1 MHRRKKM
8 YAGNSLKMAAAI
20 LVVMLIFAV
29 PSPVHA
35 TACWTVMVYMDGDN
49 NLEQYAVDDLNEMEA
64 VGSTEKVNIVVQ
76 FDRHAGYDNT
86 NGDWTNTKRYYVT
99 KDIHGYD
106 SVITSSEITNMG
118 EVNMGDP
125 NELTSFVNWAKTNY
139 PADHYL
145 LVLWD
150 HGSGWKGIPQPLR
163 GVCTDETDGDE
174 LSIKE
179 VAAALKS
186 VTCSG
191 DCPLDIVGFDA
202 CFMAMVEVDYEIMPF
217 AHYRVGSE
225 EYEPGDGWDYV
236 KVLNFLV
243 ANPGALPAVVSTK
256 IVEAYMNFYGS
267 TGFETQSAVHLNPTS
282 TVVDA
287 LDIFAL
293 HLAGAFQYQT
303 EIQKARSLTESFSDP
318 DYIDLYHFAQL
329 IRSLVPHR
337 GIQKDALVLMGAINQ
352 AVIAEGHG
360 GMNSN
365 AHGMSIYFPAQSA
378 NYMSNYENDAE
389 LSEDTFWDEFL
400 NQYYNPNYSLG
411 AVLQAAPDTV
421 ASTEIVTVTMNVTNT
436 AGNTIM
442 GVTPSPLTVIS
453 TGTAHAVI
461 QSGPLPVSADLVAGD
476 TATFIWTYQ
485 VFSGARGGTLTFS
498 GNAYGTDSVSGDP
511 VFSPLVV
518 SNTVVVPGNSPTTEE
533 PPTDYNQQVQPL
545 ANNRIQSAETGLQSL
560 QDLIA
565 AAENE
570 GKDTTP
576 CKILLEL
583 VEEYLQRAQENY
595 EKGNYIAAN
604 YWALQA
610 TATLEEA
617 EKCVEN
623 L

>member
-8 YAGNSLKMAAAI
+8 YAGNSLRMAVAI
-20 LVVMLIFAV
+20 LVAILIFAI

-35 TACWTVMVYMDGDN
+35 TAYWTVMVYMDGDN

-76 FDRHAGYDNT
+76 FDRHPGYDNT

-99 KDIHGYD
+99 RDTNGYD

-125 NELTSFVNWAKTNY
+125 NELASFVNWAKTNY

-150 HGSGWKGIPQPLR
+150 HGSGWKGVSQPLR

-179 VAAALKS
+179 VAAALKG

-191 DCPLDIVGFDA
+191 NCPLDIVGFDA
-202 CFMAMVEVDYEIMPF
+202 CFMGMVEVDYEIMPF

-225 EYEPGDGWDYV
+225 EYEPGDGWDYI
-236 KVLNFLV
+236 KFLTFLV
-243 ANPGALPAVVSTK
+243 ANPGALPGVVSTR
-256 IVEAYMNFYGS
+256 IVETYMNFYGS

-287 LDIFAL
+287 LDVFAL

-303 EIQKARSLTESFSDP
+303 EIQNARSLTESFSDP

-329 IRSLVPHR
+329 IRSFVPHR
-337 GIQKDALVLMGAINQ
+337 GIQRDALVLMGAINQ

-360 GMNSN
+360 AMNSN
-365 AHGMSIYFPAQSA
+365 AHGMSIYFPSQST
-378 NYMSNYENDAE
+378 NYLSNYENDAE

-400 NQYYNPNYSLG
+400 NQYYNPNYSLD
-411 AVLQAAPDTV
+411 AVLQAAPGTV
-421 ASTEIVTVTMNVTNT
+421 KSTEIVTVTMVVTNT
-436 AGNTIM
+436 AENTIM

-453 TGTAHAVI
+453 TGTAHAVM
-461 QSGPLPVSADLVAGD
+461 QTGPLPVSADLVAGD
-476 TATFIWTYQ
+476 TATFMWTYQ
-485 VFSGARGGTLTFS
+485 AFSGSRGGTLTFS
-498 GNAYGTDSVSGDP
+498 GNAYGTDSVSGDT

-518 SNTVVVPGNSPTTEE
+518 SNTVVVPGPSAGAEE
-533 PPTDYNQQVQPL
+533 PPPDYNQQVQPL
-545 ANNRIQSAETGLQSL
+545 ANNSIQSAETGLQSL

-565 AAENE
+565 AAESE

-617 EKCVEN
+617 EKCIEN

>member
-1 MHRRKKM
+1 M

-76 FDRHAGYDNT
+76 FDRHPGYDNT

-99 KDIHGYD
+99 KDINGYD

-202 CFMAMVEVDYEIMPF
+202 CFMGMVEVDYEILPF

-236 KVLNFLV
+236 KFLTFLV
-243 ANPGALPAVVSTK
+243 ANPSALPGVVSAK
-256 IVEAYMNFYGS
+256 IVETYMSFYGS

-287 LDIFAL
+287 LDVFAL

-303 EIQKARSLTESFSDP
+303 EIQQARLLVESFSDP

-337 GIQKDALVLMGAINQ
+337 GIQKDALILMGAINQ
-352 AVIAEGHG
+352 AVIKEGHG

-400 NQYYNPNYSLG
+400 NQYYNPNYSLD
-411 AVLQAAPDTV
+411 AVLHAAPSTV
-421 ASTEIVTVTMNVTNT
+421 ESTEIVTVTMIVTNILE
-436 AGNTIM
+436 NTIM

-453 TGTAHAVI
+453 TGTAHAVM
-461 QSGPLPVSADLVAGD
+461 QTGPLPVSADLVAGD
-476 TATFIWTYQ
+476 TATFMWTYQ

-518 SNTVVVPGNSPTTEE
+518 SNKVVVPSPSATTEE
-533 PPTDYNQQVQPL
+533 PPPDYNQQVQPL
-545 ANNRIQSAETGLQSL
+545 ANNNIQTAETGLQSL

-617 EKCVEN
+617 EKCIEN

>member
-1 MHRRKKM
+1 M

-76 FDRHAGYDNT
+76 FDRHPGYDNT

-125 NELTSFVNWAKTNY
+125 NELASFVNWAKTDY

-150 HGSGWKGIPQPLR
+150 HGSGWKGFPQPLR

-174 LSIKE
+174 LSISE

-202 CFMAMVEVDYEIMPF
+202 CFMGMVEVDYEILPF

-236 KVLNFLV
+236 KVLTFLA
-243 ANPGALPAVVSTK
+243 ANPSALPPVVSAK
-256 IVEAYMNFYGS
+256 IVETYMNFYGY

-282 TVVDA
+282 TVVEA
-287 LDIFAL
+287 LDVFAL

-303 EIQKARSLTESFSDP
+303 EIQKARLLTESFSDP

-352 AVIAEGHG
+352 AVIKEGHG
-360 GMNSN
+360 AMNSN

-378 NYMSNYENDAE
+378 SYLSNYENDAE
-389 LSEDTFWDEFL
+389 LSEGTFWDEFL
-400 NQYYNPNYSLG
+400 NQYYNPNYSLD
-411 AVLQAAPDTV
+411 AVLHADPSTV
-421 ASTEIVTVTMNVTNT
+421 KSTEIVTVTMVVTNT

-453 TGTAHAVI
+453 TGTASAVI
-461 QSGPLPVSADLVAGD
+461 QTGPLPVSADLVAGD
-476 TATFIWTYQ
+476 TATFVWTYQ
-485 VFSGARGGTLTFS
+485 VFSGGRGGTLTFS

-511 VFSPLVV
+511 VFSPLAV
-518 SNTVVVPGNSPTTEE
+518 SNKVVVPGSNATTEE
-533 PPTDYNQQVQPL
+533 PPPDYNQQVQPL
-545 ANNRIQSAETGLQSL
+545 ANNSIQTAETGLQSL

-617 EKCVEN
+617 EKCIEN

>member
-293 HLAGAFQYQT
+293 HLAGAFQYQ
-303 EIQKARSLTESFSDP
+303 TESFSDP

>member
-1 MHRRKKM
+1 M

-99 KDIHGYD
+99 KDINGYD

-163 GVCTDETDGDE
+163 GVCTDETDSDE

-202 CFMAMVEVDYEIMPF
+202 CFMGMVEVDYEILPF

-236 KVLNFLV
+236 KFLAFLV
-243 ANPGALPAVVSTK
+243 ANPSALPGVVSAK
-256 IVEAYMNFYGS
+256 IVETYMNFYGS

-287 LDIFAL
+287 LDVFAL

-303 EIQKARSLTESFSDP
+303 EIQQARSLVESFSDP

-337 GIQKDALVLMGAINQ
+337 GIQKDALILMGAINQ
-352 AVIAEGHG
+352 AVIKEGHG

-365 AHGMSIYFPAQSA
+365 AHGISIYFPAQSA

-400 NQYYNPNYSLG
+400 NQYYNPNYSLD
-411 AVLQAAPDTV
+411 AVLHADPSTV
-421 ASTEIVTVTMNVTNT
+421 ESTEIVTVTMIVTNILE
-436 AGNTIM
+436 NTIM

-461 QSGPLPVSADLVAGD
+461 QTGPLPVSADLVAGD

-518 SNTVVVPGNSPTTEE
+518 SNKVVVPGPSATTEE
-533 PPTDYNQQVQPL
+533 PPPDYNQQVQPL
-545 ANNRIQSAETGLQSL
+545 ANNSIQTAETGLQSL

-583 VEEYLQRAQENY
+583 VEEYLRRAQENY

-617 EKCVEN
+617 EKCIEN

>member
-1 MHRRKKM
+1 M